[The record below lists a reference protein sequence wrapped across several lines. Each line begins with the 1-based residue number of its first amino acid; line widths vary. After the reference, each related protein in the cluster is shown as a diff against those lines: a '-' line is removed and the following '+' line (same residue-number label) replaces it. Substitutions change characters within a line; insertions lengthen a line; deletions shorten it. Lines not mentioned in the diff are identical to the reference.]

1 MFSFNPAAL
10 NNVPLPPVVGEP
22 GPLTDEAEAFMPNL
36 LKFQE
41 TWATQQATQFWD

>member
-10 NNVPLPPVVGEP
+10 KNVPLPPVVGEP
-22 GPLTDEAEAFMPNL
+22 GPLTAEAEVFMPNL

-41 TWATQQATQFWD
+41 T